1 MVASSAASTLGSAFD
16 NCFFVTRRTHLG
28 EECGLD
34 DASGSRP
41 FGLLN
46 STPHSHWPSG
56 ERTELRYLEVNR
68 LHRVSE
74 EAERMARSK

>member
-1 MVASSAASTLGSAFD
+1 LRSVSD
-16 NCFFVTRRTHLG
+16 NCFCVTRRTHLG
-28 EECGLD
+28 EECGLN

-41 FGLLN
+41 FDLLN
-46 STPHSHWPSG
+46 STPHSHWLSG
-56 ERTELRYLEVNR
+56 ERAELRELAVNR